1 MQNFIFIIL
10 ILIWSG
16 LLFVGGFFV
25 GCKYLQQSKR
35 SHASNKNFWA
45 DKRLTEKELTP
56 EQQREAERLKKQMQN
71 FFTYNGEEQEEI
83 IV

>member
-1 MQNFIFIIL
+1 ML

-16 LLFVGGFFV
+16 IVFGIGFFI
-25 GCKYLQQSKR
+25 GSGYLKR
-35 SHASNKNFWA
+35 A
-45 DKRLTEKELTP
+45 DKLQTGGKRCPADKISTEKELTP

-71 FFTYNGEEQEEI
+71 FFNYNGEEQEEI